1 MVVPDLPVCYPG
13 APGQRLDCED
23 AGMRWVGL
31 TGGIGSGKSSVA
43 ARLAEL
49 GAIVIDS
56 DKLAKAVVSAGTDG
70 FAQVVTI
77 FGDQVVGADGE
88 LDRAALGRLVFA
100 DSQARRRLE
109 EIVHPRVRAAAV
121 EIAQA
126 APPDAVVVNDV
137 PLLVEAGLADQYELV
152 IVVFADP
159 DIRLARLA
167 RDRGMSEQEA
177 RSRMAAQATDEQRH
191 AVADLEIVNDGD
203 LAQLHAA
210 VDRLWHTHLA
220 PSAA

>member
-1 MVVPDLPVCYPG
+1 VVLTASYPDVL
-13 APGQRLDCED
+13 ARRRDCED
-23 AGMRWVGL
+23 AAMRWVGL
-31 TGGIGSGKSSVA
+31 TGGIGSGKSAVA

-56 DKLAKAVVSAGTDG
+56 DRLARTVVSGGTDG
-70 FAQVVTI
+70 FAQVVST

-100 DSQARRRLE
+100 DERARRQLE
-109 EIVHPRVRAAAV
+109 EIIHPRVRAAAI

-126 APPDAVVVNDV
+126 APADAVVVNDV

-152 IVVFADP
+152 IVVFAGTDV
-159 DIRLARLA
+159 RLARLA

-177 RSRMAAQATDEQRH
+177 RSRMAAQATDDQRH
-191 AVADLEIVNDGD
+191 AVADLEIVNEGSLDE
-203 LAQLHAA
+203 LRAA
-210 VDRLWHTHLA
+210 VDEIWHTHLA
-220 PSAA
+220 PPTP